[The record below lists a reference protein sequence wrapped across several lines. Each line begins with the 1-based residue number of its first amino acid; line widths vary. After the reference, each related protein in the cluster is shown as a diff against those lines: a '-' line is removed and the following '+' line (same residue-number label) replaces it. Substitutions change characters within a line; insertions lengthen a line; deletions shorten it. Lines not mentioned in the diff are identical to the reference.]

1 MRLRPNT
8 GDPYCLSLRTGVGYD
23 AGMPSSSAYLN
34 KLNIHRWSGSG
45 ITGYIGAIGDGQLRH
60 AGAGRHD
67 QPLEPGCRISAAGNA
82 SPPSVATSVTV
93 GSKTSRK

>member
-1 MRLRPNT
+1 MRPYT
-8 GDPYCLSLRTGVGYD
+8 GDPCCRSLRTDVGYD
-23 AGMPSSSAYLN
+23 AGMPSSPAYLN

-45 ITGYIGAIGDGQLRH
+45 ITRYIGAIGDGQLRH

-67 QPLEPGCRISAAGNA
+67 QPLDPGCRIAAAGNA

-93 GSKTSRK
+93 GIKTSRK